1 MFSVQAS
8 PGVTPNWQRVEH
20 DLRGAVLGQVDID
33 GRLEQRLRSSSRRR
47 PQAAAS
53 PRFEVLVS
61 NDESESTTVIEV
73 RAPDAP
79 ATLYR
84 LSHALTGMGLDVR
97 SAVVATLGHEVVDV
111 FYVKTPKS
119 PDGRIA
125 VGDFEQVRAV
135 LKTALAG

>member
-1 MFSVQAS
+1 MY
-8 PGVTPNWQRVEH
+8 TPYTQLNACTT
-20 DLRGAVLGQVDID
+20 RGMTVA
-33 GRLEQRLRSSSRRR
+33 RR
-47 PQAAAS
+47 PPNNNA
-53 PRFEVLVS
+53 FTGTIT
-61 NDESESTTVIEV
+61 TTVIEV

-84 LSHALTGMGLDVR
+84 LSHALTHLGLDVR

-125 VGDFEQVRAV
+125 VGDFEQVAAA